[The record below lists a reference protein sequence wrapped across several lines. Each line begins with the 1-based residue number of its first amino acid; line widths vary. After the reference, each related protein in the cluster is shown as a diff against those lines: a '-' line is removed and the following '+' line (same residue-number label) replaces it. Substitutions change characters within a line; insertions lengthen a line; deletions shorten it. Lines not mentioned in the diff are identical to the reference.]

1 MKRRALGVMALALM
15 MMTLLLLCAPALC
28 EAALPEDD
36 AQPVYTWAYVGTTAG
51 AAAAAAL
58 ITQYTKEW
66 LDRLRHVPTRLVVLL
81 LCLLFM
87 VGSRAA
93 QGALALQDLP
103 IVLLNAVIA
112 ATSAMGMYQVTFAKL
127 EDKNK

>member
-1 MKRRALGVMALALM
+1 MKRRTLGALALM

-28 EAALPEDD
+28 EAALPEGD

-93 QGALALQDLP
+93 QGALALQDVP

-112 ATSAMGMYQVTFAKL
+112 ATSAMGMYQVTFARL

>member
-112 ATSAMGMYQVTFAKL
+112 ATSAMGMYQVTFARL